1 MMYTQIKGCMRIY
14 IMSNGICGRFTSHF
28 WRNFSATTTSS
39 SRSARKSPSSSSSY
53 FDTSHEIL
61 HYTIWWCAVT
71 YWVKKT
77 HTQIKIRKSGDVAP
91 GARTIYIMSEYEYVW
106 SGDPTTRIPA
116 RITVECIPTTCCH
129 FNVFVFKSWKS
140 KHGGRFLRHLE
151 APLAGNEKLLAF
163 WWDKCYNKKIHS

>member
-1 MMYTQIKGCMRIY
+1 MEYVDGSHHIFGE
-14 IMSNGICGRFTSHF
+14 TSPRRQPHHHE
-28 WRNFSATTTSS
+28 
-39 SRSARKSPSSSSSY
+39 ARANHHHHHHHR

-71 YWVKKT
+71 YLGLKKI
-77 HTQIKIRKSGDVAP
+77 HTNKNPKIRRCRPWCANH
-91 GARTIYIMSEYEYVW
+91 IYNEWVYVW

-129 FNVFVFKSWKS
+129 FIVFVFKSWKS

-163 WWDKCYNKKIHS
+163 WWDKCYNKKILS